1 MKEIMAKKTKDDI
14 TLETLY
20 ELKDII
26 NETIAKVEKAEQGD
40 PKALIDRVEDCLVE
54 LNSKTQNIYSN
65 MLSEHLST
73 METNEMIELKK
84 ANTSKRG

>member
-1 MKEIMAKKTKDDI
+1 MAKKSKEDI

-26 NETIAKVEKAEQGD
+26 TEAIEEVEKAEEDD
-40 PKALIDRVEDCLVE
+40 PRTLIDRVEDCLVG
-54 LNSKTQNIYSN
+54 LNDKTRNIYAS
-65 MLSEHLST
+65 MLSEHLGT
-73 METNEMIELKK
+73 METNEMIESKK

>member
-1 MKEIMAKKTKDDI
+1 MVRKSKEDL

-26 NETIAKVEKAEQGD
+26 TEAIEKVENAEEGD
-40 PKALIDRVEDCLVE
+40 PSTLIDRVEDCLVG
-54 LNSKTQNIYSN
+54 LNDKTRNIYTS
-65 MLSEHLST
+65 MLSEHLGS
-73 METNEMIELKK
+73 METAQMIESKK

>member
-1 MKEIMAKKTKDDI
+1 M
-14 TLETLY
+14 Y

-26 NETIAKVEKAEQGD
+26 NEAIEKVEKAEQSD
-40 PKALIDRVEDCLVE
+40 PRSLIDRVEDCLVE
-54 LNSKTQNIYSN
+54 LNGKTQNIYSA

-73 METNEMIELKK
+73 METNEMIESKK

>member
-1 MKEIMAKKTKDDI
+1 MAKKSKDDI

-26 NETIAKVEKAEQGD
+26 NEAIEKVEKAEQGD
-40 PKALIDRVEDCLVE
+40 PRSLIDRVEDCLVE
-54 LNSKTQNIYSN
+54 LNGKTQNIYSS

-73 METNEMIELKK
+73 METNEMIESKK